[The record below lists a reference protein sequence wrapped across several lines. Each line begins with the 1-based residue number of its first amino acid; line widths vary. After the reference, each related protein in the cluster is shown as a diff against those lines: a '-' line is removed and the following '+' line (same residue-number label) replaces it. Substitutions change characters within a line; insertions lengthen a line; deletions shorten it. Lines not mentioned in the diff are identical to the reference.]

1 MICRTNQLT
10 GFYIM
15 ATLAFNKLI
24 FNSKKIS
31 SCVLQF
37 EAKNTALP
45 VAGLELDTTGTR
57 VDNSNHSQKQV

>member
-1 MICRTNQLT
+1 MT
-10 GFYIM
+10 
-15 ATLAFNKLI
+15 TLAFNKLI